1 MPEPL
6 SLPRGS
12 VRAILTV
19 LVVLVAAAAVF
30 VPIAPGA
37 GDARSMFVMVAGFV
51 LRDYFQHR
59 EKQNTE
65 DGPPLGE
72 VYVREE

>member
-1 MPEPL
+1 VPEPL

-37 GDARSMFVMVAGFV
+37 DDARSMFVLVAGFV
-51 LRDYFQHR
+51 LRDYFHTR
-59 EKQNTE
+59 DKQNAQ

-72 VYVREE
+72 TYVREG

>member
-6 SLPRGS
+6 KMPRGS

-19 LVVLVAAAAVF
+19 LVVLVAALCVF

-37 GDARSMFVMVAGFV
+37 GDARAMFVMVAGYV
-51 LRDYFQHR
+51 LHRYFNIR
-59 EKQNTE
+59 EKQNDT

-72 VYVREE
+72 AYVREE